1 MENARNTEANTASA
15 QSCCAAPGAKTGGL
29 SSRNLLIGLAVV
41 GGGAM
46 FLGWDWLVAAGL
58 ATFIVAL
65 APCAVM
71 CALGLCASR
80 MGKKAAAPAAP
91 VLPPKE
97 ARPPAVDTMAN
108 AEPAAEMMANA
119 QPAAQMVANLHPAP
133 EIAANAQPAAVEEA
147 KSA

>member
-1 MENARNTEANTASA
+1 MDNARSIEADKAGA
-15 QSCCAAPGAKTGGL
+15 QDCCGPAGTSGWLSRRNVLIAVALAAGA
-29 SSRNLLIGLAVV
+29 
-41 GGGAM
+41 GAL
-46 FLGWDWLVAAGL
+46 FLGWDWLVAAGV
-58 ATFIVAL
+58 ASIIVAM
-65 APCAVM
+65 APCLVM

-97 ARPPAVDTMAN
+97 ASPPAVDTMAN

-119 QPAAQMVANLHPAP
+119 QPAA
-133 EIAANAQPAAVEEA
+133 VEEA

>member
-1 MENARNTEANTASA
+1 MENTRNTEANTASA

-29 SSRNLLIGLAVV
+29 SSRNLLIGLAIV

-46 FLGWDWLVAAGL
+46 FLGWDWLVAAGV

-65 APCAVM
+65 APCLVM

-80 MGKKAAAPAAP
+80 MGKKEAAPAASA
-91 VLPPKE
+91 LPPKE
-97 ARPPAVDTMAN
+97 AQPPAVETV
-108 AEPAAEMMANA
+108 AA
-119 QPAAQMVANLHPAP
+119 
-133 EIAANAQPAAVEEA
+133 AQPAAVEKA